1 MTKMTHS
8 KIIVELL
15 REQPGLDDDE
25 ISRLTGI
32 EPRQQVNQ
40 ICLRLERKGKL
51 KRARGSGRKI
61 VNSLMEGE
69 Q

>member
-51 KRARGSGRKI
+51 KRARGPGRKI